1 MVGGVGEIDGLLGV
15 KAFFFFFSFFFFVFL
30 IYISLVVLSL
40 SCLLVLAIGHYIP
53 TPRTDTFLYQ
63 YYEYYGLYQIYNV
76 DEISCNFN

>member
-1 MVGGVGEIDGLLGV
+1 VVGGVGEIDGLLGV
-15 KAFFFFFSFFFFVFL
+15 KAFFFFCLFFL